1 MQNHSTDTTQTNTP
15 QVEYDG
21 LSFIKTA
28 IVLFIIIALA
38 AFTVWYLK
46 VNKPEAKKSGPKQ
59 SIVSVN
65 ADRVKTQDYT
75 VFVASNGSVS
85 AKTNSS
91 LVAQISGEITALSD
105 NFANGADFKKGDLL
119 LTIDPRNYIAAASS
133 AQASLSQ
140 AQASLETEQAN
151 AAQAKKDW
159 QRLGYSGEPNARVLR
174 KPQLDAATAQFNAA
188 KASYNK
194 AQLDLSRTKIRA
206 PYDGSVINRSVGLG
220 QFVSVGTPLGDIFS
234 NQGLEI
240 ELPVNQEEYAQL
252 DFSNN
257 PRVVLHAELAGIKH
271 QWQATIVRADRAF
284 NTSTRQLNV
293 IAEVDNTISNNGLE
307 LKIGQYLNA
316 IIAGR
321 IVKQANIIS
330 NSAVREGSYVFIYD
344 DGILRRQDINIV
356 WQDDNFTIIN
366 NLPPESLVVTT
377 SLGGAVSGS
386 RAKLVGE
393 QTSKTDEKLDKSTKP
408 AAIKAKQQ

>member
-1 MQNHSTDTTQTNTP
+1 MQNNSPDTTQKNSQ

-21 LSFIKTA
+21 LSLIKTA
-28 IVLFIIIALA
+28 IVLLVIIAIA
-38 AFTVWYLK
+38 AFAVWYLNE
-46 VNKPEAKKSGPKQ
+46 NKPEAKKSGPKQ

-65 ADRVKTQDYT
+65 AEQVSTKNYT
-75 VFVASNGSVS
+75 VYVASNGSVT
-85 AKTNSS
+85 AKTNSA
-91 LVAQISGEITALSD
+91 LIAQVSGEITALSD

-119 LTIDPRNYIAAASS
+119 LTIDLRNYVAAASS

-140 AQASLETEQAN
+140 AQANLETEQAN
-151 AAQAKKDW
+151 ATQAKKDW

-206 PYDGSVINRSVGLG
+206 PYDGSVINKNVGLG
-220 QFVSVGTPLGDIFS
+220 QFVSVGTLLGNIIS

-257 PRVVLHAELAGIKH
+257 PKVVLHAELAGTKH

-284 NTSTRQLNV
+284 NTTTRQLNV
-293 IAEVDNTISNNGLE
+293 IAEVDNMVSDNGLE

-316 IIAGR
+316 SIAGR
-321 IVKQANIIS
+321 IINEANVIP
-330 NSAVREGSYVFIYD
+330 NSAVREGSYVFIFD
-344 DGILRRQDINIV
+344 DGVLRRQDISIV
-356 WQDDNFTIIN
+356 WQDDNFTIVN
-366 NLPPESLVVTT
+366 NLSSDSLVVTT

-386 RAKLVGE
+386 RAKLIGE
-393 QTSKTDEKLDKSTKP
+393 QEQAKTGKPSTTNDSN
-408 AAIKAKQQ
+408 KQ